1 MQTRQ
6 IIVAN
11 EQRLLRDML
20 IRVIEKTPDF
30 HAIVPQSGTTQLPDL
45 LERTGAQ
52 WVIVSLRSD
61 GEIPEY
67 VEQLLNDHP
76 TTRFLAMA
84 ADGSELKMKWVVP
97 HEQELKDLSLN
108 GLIEALRARAPWEIE
123 IQDQKV

>member
-1 MQTRQ
+1 MPTRQ
-6 IIVAN
+6 VIVAN

-30 HAIVPQSGTTQLPDL
+30 RAIVLNSGLTQLPEL
-45 LERTGAQ
+45 LERTEAQ
-52 WVIVSLRSD
+52 WVIVSLRPD

-67 VEQLLNDHP
+67 VEQLLNEHP
-76 TTRFLAMA
+76 MTRFLAMA

-97 HEQELKDLSLN
+97 HEQELENLSLN

-123 IQDQKV
+123 LQDQKI